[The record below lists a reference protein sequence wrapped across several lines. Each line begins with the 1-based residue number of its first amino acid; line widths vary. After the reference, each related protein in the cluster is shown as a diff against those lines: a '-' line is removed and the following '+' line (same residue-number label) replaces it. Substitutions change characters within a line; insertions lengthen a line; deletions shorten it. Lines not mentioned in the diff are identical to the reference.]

1 MFFSKMLRISRVLV
15 LLCAFWSE
23 FGICN
28 LFGQTKIVVD
38 SEVTYQT
45 IDSFGASDAWSI
57 NPLVKKWLESSDE
70 QSIGHLA
77 DLLFSTERG
86 IGLSGWRF
94 NIGAGSASQGTDS
107 LIPDPFRRAEL
118 LIPYPGGEIDQGQ
131 QVGQIRMLREA
142 HQRGVVDFVAF
153 ANSPPYWATKNG
165 LTHPNDGKGIGSTNL
180 DPNFEDAF
188 ADFLVEVVQYLRGP
202 AVGAPVNYLSP
213 INEPTW
219 DWRGKSQEGCPY
231 NVKDVKSLYRAVH
244 AKLVEQGLAES
255 VHVDG
260 VEAVEYTAALSDRFK
275 RDFDDKIYDGGL
287 NSKGLGKFRNYI
299 PEFLGDPEMCGILE
313 NKISLHGY
321 FSDAWPDRLGK
332 LRDLTYENVKQVS
345 PDAKIWMSEFCI
357 LGDRGDARPFTGSG
371 FEANDMQLALHIAK
385 VMHRDLVRLNVSAW
399 HWWLAVTPY
408 NYKDGLLKIAPSL
421 EPDSLETTKA
431 FWAVGHYSRFIR
443 PGHVRVH
450 VDGPDDLDG
459 LMISAF
465 KSPDGGDTVLVL
477 INASEVDQP
486 ITLKG
491 AVSHKVYITDELANH
506 IESGVNGGLTLPPK
520 SIATILTKTAN

>member
-1 MFFSKMLRISRVLV
+1 MQRFSRLLFT
-15 LLCAFWSE
+15 LCAFWL
-23 FGICN
+23 G
-28 LFGQTKIVVD
+28 LGTHGLHGQIRLVVD
-38 SEVTYQT
+38 LEVTYQT

-57 NPLVKKWLESSDE
+57 NPIVSKWMDAAEE
-70 QSIGHLA
+70 QSIDHLA
-77 DLLFSTERG
+77 DLLFSTDRG

-118 LIPYPGGEIDQGQ
+118 LIPYPGAEIDSRQ

-165 LTHPNDGKGIGSTNL
+165 LTHPNDGNGIGSTNL
-180 DPNFEDAF
+180 DPNFEEAF
-188 ADFLVEVVQYLRGP
+188 AGFLVEVVNYLRSP
-202 AVGAPVNYLSP
+202 AVGVPVNYLSP

-231 NVKDVKSLYRAVH
+231 NVKDIKSLYRAIH
-244 AKLVEQGLAES
+244 TKLVEKGLAES

-260 VEAVEYTAALSDRFK
+260 VEAVEYTAALSDKFK
-275 RDFDDKIYDGGL
+275 RDFDDKIYNGGL
-287 NSKGLGKFRNYI
+287 NGKGLGKFRNYI
-299 PEFLGDPEMCGILE
+299 PEFLGDPEMRAILE

-332 LRDLTYENVKQVS
+332 LRDTTYENVKQVS

-357 LGDRGDARPFTGSG
+357 LGDQGDARPFTGSS
-371 FEANDMQLALHIAK
+371 FEANDMQLAIHIAK

-408 NYKDGLLKIAPSL
+408 DYKDGLLKIAPSL
-421 EPDSLETTKA
+421 EPHSLETTKA
-431 FWAVGHYSRFIR
+431 FWALGHYSRFVR
-443 PGHVRVH
+443 PGYVRVK
-450 VDGPDDLDG
+450 VDDPDDLDG
-459 LMISAF
+459 LMVSAF
-465 KSPDGGDTVLVL
+465 KSPDGETLVYVL
-477 INASEVDQP
+477 INASEMDQH
-486 ITLKG
+486 IILEG
-491 AVSHKVYITDELANH
+491 SASHKVYLTDENANH
-506 IESGVNGGLTLPPK
+506 IEYEAIRGFELLPK
-520 SIATILTKTAN
+520 SITTVIATTAK